1 MITGNGNGYWQN
13 LLWQY
18 PGLFDHDFNGF
29 GGDEFTDVGGG
40 DSSNDEPYSACT
52 DRKADTQ
59 AATFNS
65 KLATKPD
72 ANIREYGAILWQD
85 SAGNVHMTDL
95 FPGDINLADGRR
107 SLPFFTGELL
117 AEWGVPSVGS
127 IVGVIH
133 NHPTHLVGPGW
144 TVGAPRNIMDLASLP
159 SVDDWNASFN
169 LRDRGA
175 SEQNFTMYISYD
187 GAITEFDLR
196 ENINVDRV
204 NSGAGRGVA
213 SNGYNPGQSCP

>member
-1 MITGNGNGYWQN
+1 MISCNGNGYWQN

-29 GGDEFTDVGGG
+29 GGDEFTDTGGG

-95 FPGDINLADGRR
+95 FPGDINWRAVVDH
-107 SLPFFTGELL
+107 SLLQMNS
-117 AEWGVPSVGS
+117 WR
-127 IVGVIH
+127 
-133 NHPTHLVGPGW
+133 N
-144 TVGAPRNIMDLASLP
+144 GA
-159 SVDDWNASFN
+159 
-169 LRDRGA
+169 
-175 SEQNFTMYISYD
+175 
-187 GAITEFDLR
+187 
-196 ENINVDRV
+196 
-204 NSGAGRGVA
+204 
-213 SNGYNPGQSCP
+213 CPLSDQL